1 MMRKVLMKW
10 GAAAAVLLMLASCGR
25 NACDLQE
32 GGRVSLG
39 KTVSSFR
46 LSGEYCLDSAA
57 VGAVVFHD
65 DGTGSGYT
73 VLLSDGP
80 VDGSIRSGSLLH
92 VRNLYR
98 SMGKEGEWNPFE
110 VAVRGKNI
118 SVKIRGIDVVCYTEP
133 EQPFRLDKYAAMR
146 LGSGEVR
153 LEALQGGLRA
163 RNLRLE
169 RLEDGA
175 VNPADTLPPVD
186 ETTDRAIRFQQEDFP
201 VIDWHVHLKGGLTAQ
216 QAHAM
221 SMNYG
226 INYGVAPN
234 AGEGGVG
241 RMLADDA
248 EVYAYYDEMKDLPF
262 LYGVQGEGR
271 RWTAQFSREAL
282 GTFDY
287 LFTDAMTIVDHKGRL
302 SRIYRDEEVFTD
314 GVTEQ
319 QYMDHLTDQTVKIL
333 SNEPADFFANAFFLP
348 AFLAGRFDQMW
359 TPERVDR
366 VLDVMQREG
375 IALEISARYDIPGER
390 IVRAAKARGIKFTF
404 GTNNVDADFGRLEYS
419 LDLARKCGL
428 TKEDMWFPSMS
439 TRASRPVVIYNDFS
453 GGTARELFNGK
464 DLSGWVPVTDP
475 ADTSGADPAAV
486 FTVKDGLLQISG
498 RPFGY
503 LRTDR
508 QYADYTLFVEW
519 RWVGQGTNSGL
530 FQRVQEGDKVWPC
543 AVECQLMA
551 GRAGDLVSLGG
562 ARIAEI
568 PFDPAVK
575 FPVKKRNHPDAALEL
590 PDGEWNR
597 AEIICRGNRM
607 TVYINGSLENEATLS
622 ATAGYIA
629 LQSEG
634 GPLEIRSVR
643 LKL

>member
-1 MMRKVLMKW
+1 
-10 GAAAAVLLMLASCGR
+10 
-25 NACDLQE
+25 
-32 GGRVSLG
+32 
-39 KTVSSFR
+39 
-46 LSGEYCLDSAA
+46 
-57 VGAVVFHD
+57 
-65 DGTGSGYT
+65 
-73 VLLSDGP
+73 
-80 VDGSIRSGSLLH
+80 
-92 VRNLYR
+92 
-98 SMGKEGEWNPFE
+98 
-110 VAVRGKNI
+110 
-118 SVKIRGIDVVCYTEP
+118 
-133 EQPFRLDKYAAMR
+133 
-146 LGSGEVR
+146 
-153 LEALQGGLRA
+153 
-163 RNLRLE
+163 
-169 RLEDGA
+169 
-175 VNPADTLPPVD
+175 
-186 ETTDRAIRFQQEDFP
+186 
-201 VIDWHVHLKGGLTAQ
+201 
-216 QAHAM
+216 
-221 SMNYG
+221 
-226 INYGVAPN
+226 
-234 AGEGGVG
+234 
-241 RMLADDA
+241 
-248 EVYAYYDEMKDLPF
+248 
-262 LYGVQGEGR
+262 
-271 RWTAQFSREAL
+271 
-282 GTFDY
+282 
-287 LFTDAMTIVDHKGRL
+287 
-302 SRIYRDEEVFTD
+302 
-314 GVTEQ
+314 
-319 QYMDHLTDQTVKIL
+319 
-333 SNEPADFFANAFFLP
+333 
-348 AFLAGRFDQMW
+348 
-359 TPERVDR
+359 
-366 VLDVMQREG
+366 MQREG

-390 IVRAAKARGIKFTF
+390 IVRAAKARGIKLTF